1 MIQYDETHADEKDI
15 RGTIPSNMRN
25 KFIKWFNKGVNREC
39 SIHREYNEELILTII
54 LPKDIFENPE
64 YKYICTDYKGIK
76 WCDHYNIYELLRFD
90 IYEVILN
97 NKQKDYL
104 RGMKKSSKDYILAT
118 KEEIDKLG
126 VTEKSPVASMT
137 NHTKFILDN

>member
-1 MIQYDETHADEKDI
+1 
-15 RGTIPSNMRN
+15 
-25 KFIKWFNKGVNREC
+25 
-39 SIHREYNEELILTII
+39 